1 MLRRLLPALVLAALP
16 VLAIPT
22 PARAAPPALTARPAL
37 ATPVLGAPAAPAPAA
52 PAGPAPTTIAA
63 AAPVRAAPSPVAP
76 SADVKYYVVRDEFGG
91 EPEFLFEIAQRFLGS
106 GDRNDEIFQ
115 LNKGRL
121 QPDGLRLT
129 KPEAILPGW
138 ILQLPPDAEGEGI
151 RTGPLPTVAPRATTS
166 TSAALTPA
174 SDGLPW
180 WKWAS
185 LASGAVLLL
194 AGGAL
199 AAWWTARRRRQAAG
213 SRPPSPAWPDTDR
226 YYRLEDN
233 PS

>member
-16 VLAIPT
+16 AVAT
-22 PARAAPPALTARPAL
+22 QPAL
-37 ATPVLGAPAAPAPAA
+37 AAPAPGATVTAA
-52 PAGPAPTTIAA
+52 T
-63 AAPVRAAPSPVAP
+63 VRAAPSPAAP

-138 ILQLPPDAEGEGI
+138 ILQLPPDAEGDGI
-151 RTGPLPTVAPRATTS
+151 RTGPLPTVTPRATAS
-166 TSAALTPA
+166 TAAALTPV

-199 AAWWTARRRRQAAG
+199 AAWWTARRRRRATG
-213 SRPPSPAWPDTDR
+213 SRSPSPAWPDTDR